1 MYLKK
6 LEIQGFKSFADKT
19 LLELQPGITLI
30 VGPNGSGKSNI
41 ADAVRWVLGEQ
52 SVKSLRGGKMEDVI
66 FAGSEKRRSLGMAE
80 VSITIDNTSGTFPLE
95 FNEVT
100 VTRRLYRSGES
111 DYLINRVPCRLK
123 DVHEL
128 FMDTGVGRE
137 GFSIIGQGKIDEV
150 LAMKPEERRGLLEEA
165 AGIVKYRYRKREAEK
180 KLEDTRN
187 SLVRLNDIMAE
198 LTIQEEPLAEQAKTA
213 EIYQG
218 LKSELDALEIG
229 LILDEAQAAA
239 RKLEGIQNTR
249 VNEEKEREEI
259 TARYYKAQAREE
271 EDKLRQ
277 QKIEESISV
286 AQEKVYTENLRIEKN
301 ESEKKLISE
310 RITDLLK
317 QEESL
322 GIALSEQEKEI
333 TALRQEDISR
343 NKLGEELNRQLE
355 AGKDNLKTFEEKLA
369 VENQQD
375 QALADRLENLKE
387 EHFEAL
393 QEESRLHNDKTS
405 HQQRLALLKRQEE
418 QLSAKQ
424 TNSLQELDNIRNKLA
439 ELEKENAGI
448 ISSLHDLEQASQQ
461 KEKQY
466 QLQDRRCKDQVI
478 SNRSLAEEKNNISAR
493 LKVLLEMEQEGQG
506 YYQGVKEIL
515 RRLSEP
521 VFNGIVGTVAQVMT
535 VPKEYELAVEVVLGG
550 SLQHLIAE
558 DEKIAQHAIL
568 WLKKNDKGRVTFL
581 PLTTVKG
588 NRGGDHQCPS
598 GAGVIGKLSELV
610 RYEKKYAG
618 IMDYLLGRVYLVE
631 DLASAVQKAK
641 ETNFSFRMV
650 TPDGQLVNAGGS
662 LTGGSMKANPSGIL
676 SRRRNI
682 SELNQTAQ
690 KLKSQILRGEA
701 HEKELT
707 RVLEELEKSAAQMKE
722 KQQEYQIKKAENG
735 KSMERWSAE
744 RDRAKAEIK
753 SLEWQSAEIM
763 QEKDTLTK
771 HLQERDY
778 DVTQLQERIQK
789 MALEIQ
795 EQQEALRARRG
806 ERVKK
811 NEHVTQLRIDVATIQ
826 EKIVSFQK
834 DMDYYNQRLKQ
845 LAQQKNDKKK
855 ELVTLRDKR
864 KELEETCQ
872 SLIAQKGTQHL
883 QLQEIEKQLEELK
896 QERVQIQEQ
905 INKVG
910 VEVKKYGNMLRN
922 REEKIHQIEL
932 QQSKYETALE
942 GCLRRL
948 NEQFALTPAEAEKHC
963 SPIQSRS
970 QAVERIAQLKEDITN
985 LGTVNLSAIEE
996 YKKLTERLTFLNI
1009 QVNDMSEAKEKLLQV
1024 IKEMDQIM
1032 TRKFRDTFQQVDQC
1046 FQEMFKRLFGG
1057 GRAQLAMTAE
1067 EDPLEAGIEIIAQPP
1082 GKKTQSL
1089 TLLSGGEKALTAI
1102 ALLMAMLKI
1111 KPSPFCVL
1119 DEIES
1124 NLDEANVLRFAQ
1136 LLQEFSQQTQFIAIS
1151 HHRGTMEIAHVLY
1164 GVTIEESGISRL
1176 ISVRLE
1182 DAQKEAS

>member
-19 LLELQPGITLI
+19 LLELKPGITLI

-95 FNEVT
+95 FNEVM

-150 LAMKPEERRGLLEEA
+150 LSMKPEERRGLLEEA
-165 AGIVKYRYRKREAEK
+165 AGIVKYRHRKREAEK

-187 SLVRLNDIMAE
+187 SLVRLNDIITE
-198 LTIQEEPLAEQAKTA
+198 LTVQEEPLAEQAKTA
-213 EIYQG
+213 EIYRG

-239 RKLEGIQNTR
+239 RKLEGIHNTR
-249 VNEEKEREEI
+249 ANEEKEREEI

-277 QKIEESISV
+277 QKLEESISV

-310 RITDLLK
+310 RIADLLK

-333 TALRQEDISR
+333 TALRQEDTSR

-355 AGKDNLKTFEEKLA
+355 AGKDNLKIFEEKLA

-418 QLSAKQ
+418 QLAAKQ
-424 TNSLQELDNIRNKLA
+424 TNSLAELDNIRNKLA
-439 ELEKENAGI
+439 ELERENAEI
-448 ISSLHDLEQASQQ
+448 ISSLNGLEQASQQ

-466 QLQDRRCKDQVI
+466 QLQDRRCKDQEI

-493 LKVLLEMEQEGQG
+493 LKVLMEMEQEGQG

-558 DEKIAQHAIL
+558 DEKIAQNAIL

-618 IMDYLLGRVYLVE
+618 IMEYLLGRVYLVE

-701 HEKELT
+701 HEKELA
-707 RVLEELEKSAAQMKE
+707 RVLEEIQKSAAQVKE

-735 KSMERWSAE
+735 KNMERWSAE

-753 SLEWQSAEIM
+753 SLEWQSAEIL

-771 HLQERDY
+771 HLQEKDY

-855 ELVTLRDKR
+855 ELVTLRDKK

-896 QERVQIQEQ
+896 QERVQTQEQ

-910 VEVKKYGNMLRN
+910 LEVKKYGNMLRN

-963 SPIQSRS
+963 SPIENRS
-970 QAVERIAQLKEDITN
+970 QAAERITQLKEDITN

-1032 TRKFRDTFQQVDQC
+1032 IRKFRDTFQQVDQC

-1164 GVTIEESGISRL
+1164 GVTIEESGVSRL